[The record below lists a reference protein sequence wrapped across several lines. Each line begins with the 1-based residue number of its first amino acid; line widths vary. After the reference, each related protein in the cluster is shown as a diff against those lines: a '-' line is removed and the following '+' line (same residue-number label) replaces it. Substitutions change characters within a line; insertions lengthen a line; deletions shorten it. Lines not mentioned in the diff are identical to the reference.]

1 MSLRGVG
8 RGKLLV
14 RAVELG
20 GVEMGMS
27 AWADTVA
34 IMLGITGPTKL
45 RHFHE
50 PTRVG
55 DIFTS
60 REVRLVL

>member
-1 MSLRGVG
+1 
-8 RGKLLV
+8 
-14 RAVELG
+14 
-20 GVEMGMS
+20 MGMS

-34 IMLGITGPTKL
+34 TVLGMAGPTKPC
-45 RHFHE
+45 HFHE

-55 DIFTS
+55 DVFTS